1 MEKRK
6 QIIDYIKKYVPINTE
21 EEELFL
27 SKVSYTTFKKGQFV
41 LRKGVVNKHQNFILS
56 GCLKTYQVNETGKE
70 SILTFSIENWWSG
83 DLYSFLSGQPTQYF
97 IEALEDTEVL
107 RITQENLETVYR
119 EIPQMNVMF
128 RMLLEKAFIAQQE
141 RIMGNISESAEEKY
155 LKLRKKYPT
164 FEQRIPLKQLALYL
178 GITPQFLSMVR
189 NKISRKST
197 SSTS

>member
-1 MEKRK
+1 M
-6 QIIDYIKKYVPINTE
+6 PINTE
-21 EEELFL
+21 EEDLFL

-41 LRKGVVNKHQNFILS
+41 LRKGVVNRHQNFILS

-70 SILTFSIENWWSG
+70 RILTFSIENWWSG